1 MTETSFTAG
10 LVQMRSGRDPEANL
24 TEACRLIGEAAD
36 GGATLIATPEM
47 TSLLENKSRD
57 LFAKV
62 KDEVDSEALP
72 MFRSLASQR
81 GLWLVI
87 GSLPIKVSDDKV
99 ANRSY
104 LIGPDGEVA
113 AHYGKIHMFDVDLE
127 GGESYR
133 ESRNYEPGKRAVCAD
148 TSLGRIGLS
157 VCYDLRFPHLYRTLA
172 KAGADILTVPA
183 AFTRKTGAAHWH
195 VLLRARAIETG
206 CYVLAPAQGGVHECG
221 RETYG
226 HSLAVSPWGEIVAEI
241 DGEEPGVTT
250 FEIDLAAVQAARQAV
265 PSLTHDRDWHLA
277 EPGA

>member
-1 MTETSFTAG
+1 MSETTFTAG

-24 TEACRLIGEAAD
+24 ADARRLIGEAASA
-36 GGATLIATPEM
+36 GAKLVATPEM
-47 TSLLENKSRD
+47 TSMLETRSRD
-57 LFAKV
+57 LFAKARTEP
-62 KDEVDSEALP
+62 DNETLP
-72 MFRSLASQR
+72 MFRALAEEK
-81 GLWLVI
+81 GLWLVV
-87 GSLPIKVSDDKV
+87 GSLPIKVSDDKI

-113 AHYGKIHMFDVDLE
+113 AHYDKIHMFDVDLD

-133 ESRNYEPGKRAVCAD
+133 ESKNYEPGERAVVAE
-148 TSLGRIGLS
+148 TPLGRIGMT
-157 VCYDLRFPHLYRTLA
+157 VCYDLRFPHLYRALA
-172 KAGADILTVPA
+172 KAGADILTVPS

-195 VLLRARAIETG
+195 VLLQARAIETG
-206 CYVLAPAQGGVHECG
+206 CYVLAPAQGGAHECG

-250 FEIDLAAVQAARQAV
+250 FEIDLKAVQEARRSV
-265 PSLTHDRDWHLA
+265 PSLKHDRDWHLA

>member
-1 MTETSFTAG
+1 MSETTFTAG

-24 TEACRLIGEAAD
+24 AEARCLVGEAAAA
-36 GGATLIATPEM
+36 GAKLVVTPEM
-47 TSLLENKSRD
+47 TSMLETRSRD
-57 LFAKV
+57 LFAKA
-62 KDEVDSEALP
+62 KTEPDNESLP
-72 MFRSLASQR
+72 MFRALAEEKDI
-81 GLWLVI
+81 WLVV
-87 GSLPIKVSDDKV
+87 GSLPIKVSDDKI

-113 AHYGKIHMFDVDLE
+113 AHYDKIHMFDVDLA

-133 ESRNYEPGKRAVCAD
+133 ESKNYEPGERAVCAD
-148 TSLGRIGLS
+148 TPLGRIGLT
-157 VCYDLRFPHLYRTLA
+157 VCYDLRFPHLYRALA
-172 KAGADILTVPA
+172 RAGADILTIPA

-226 HSLAVSPWGEIVAEI
+226 HSLAVAPWGEIVAEI

-265 PSLTHDRDWHLA
+265 PSLIHDRDWHLS

>member
-10 LVQMRSGRDPEANL
+10 LVQMRSGRDPEANVD
-24 TEACRLIGEAAD
+24 EACRLVGEAAD
-36 GGATLIATPEM
+36 AGAKLVVTPEM
-47 TSLLENKSRD
+47 TSLLETRSRD
-57 LFAKV
+57 LFAKARTEP
-62 KDEVDSEALP
+62 DNEALP
-72 MFRSLASQR
+72 VFRALASDK
-81 GLWLVI
+81 GLWLIV
-87 GSLPIKVSDDKV
+87 GSLPIKVSDDKI

-113 AHYGKIHMFDVDLE
+113 AHYDKIHMFDVDLE

-133 ESRNYEPGKRAVCAD
+133 ESKNYDPGERAVCAE
-148 TSLGRIGLS
+148 TPLARIGLT

-172 KAGADILTVPA
+172 KAGADILTVPS

-250 FEIDLAAVQAARQAV
+250 FEIDLKAVAEARRSI
-265 PSLTHDRDWHLA
+265 PSLGHDRDWHLS
-277 EPGA
+277 EPVA

>member
-1 MTETSFTAG
+1 MTETVFTAG

-24 TEACRLIGEAAD
+24 TQACRFIGEAAD
-36 GGATLIATPEM
+36 AGARLVATPEM
-47 TSLLENKSRD
+47 TSLLETKSRD

-62 KDEVDSEALP
+62 KDEVDNEALP
-72 MFRSLASQR
+72 MFRSLASRR

-113 AHYGKIHMFDVDLE
+113 AHYDKIHMFDVDLA

-133 ESRNYEPGKRAVCAD
+133 ESRNYEPGKRAVCTD

-157 VCYDLRFPHLYRTLA
+157 VCYDLRFPHLYRALA
-172 KAGADILTVPA
+172 GAGADILTVPS
-183 AFTRKTGAAHWH
+183 AFTRKTGTAHWH

-250 FEIDLAAVQAARQAV
+250 FDIDLTAVQAARQAV
-265 PSLTHDRDWHLA
+265 PSLRHDREWHLA